1 MKKTHTYHRLLV
13 DYIEGIGQTD
23 RPEEQLPLC
32 PADDDLSLAWKAAYR
47 TQQNGDTW
55 ELRIS
60 QFSQQD
66 HLFFEVMRQQYP
78 SKVVADI
85 MGRYHCRRINQENR
99 QSKPS
104 NSSPQLL
111 N

>member
-1 MKKTHTYHRLLV
+1 MNKTHTYHQLLV
-13 DYIEGIGQTD
+13 DYIDHIGQTD
-23 RPEEQLPLC
+23 CPEARLPHL
-32 PADDDLSLAWKAAYR
+32 PANFVAGWSASYR
-47 TQQNGDTW
+47 VQPIDNTW

-60 QFSQQD
+60 QFNQQD
-66 HLFFEVMRQQYP
+66 HLFFEVMRQRYP

-85 MGRYHCRRINQENR
+85 MGRYHCRRINQETH
-99 QSKPS
+99 QIKPS